1 LEFDLKKYPISLI
14 AGVLVI
20 AFYCTFTFIS
30 WALFPPPFSPF
41 ENWLSDLG
49 NSSFSPNG
57 ALFYNLGC
65 ILTGSA
71 LFPFFLGMYKW
82 YRDELWHKIIGIVV
96 QVIGLYAGFALI
108 MIGVFSEDFM
118 EQHIFWSRVFFE
130 VILLVLIF
138 ASIFLL
144 FHKDFIK
151 PIAIYGFVVAILDL
165 IFVFVIGTPILEW
178 FVVFTALGFVGLII
192 YNMYKKLE

>member
-1 LEFDLKKYPISLI
+1 MKFDLKKMSISII
-14 AGVLVI
+14 AGFLVI
-20 AFYCTFTFIS
+20 VIYCVCTFIS

-49 NSSFSPNG
+49 NSSYNPNG
-57 ALFYNLGC
+57 AIFYNLGC

-71 LFPFFLGMYKW
+71 LVPFFLGMYKW
-82 YRDELWHKIIGIVV
+82 YRDEIWHKIIGICV
-96 QVIGLYAGFALI
+96 QLIGFFSAFALI

-118 EQHIFWSRVFFE
+118 ESHIFWSEVFFE
-130 VILLVLIF
+130 VILLVLIS
-138 ASIFLL
+138 ASLFLL

-151 PIAIYGFVVAILDL
+151 PIAIYGFIVAILDL

-178 FVVFTALGFVGLII
+178 FTVFTALGFVGLII

>member
-1 LEFDLKKYPISLI
+1 MEFDLKKYPVSVI
-14 AGVLVI
+14 AGVLLIV
-20 AFYCTFTFIS
+20 FYCTFTFIS
-30 WALFPPPFSPF
+30 WALFPPPFSPCD
-41 ENWLSDLG
+41 NWLSDLG

-57 ALFYNLGC
+57 AIFYNLGC

-82 YRDELWHKIIGIVV
+82 YRDEIWHKIIGIVV
-96 QVIGLYAGFALI
+96 QAIGLYAGFCLI
-108 MIGVFSEDFM
+108 MIGVFNEDFM

-165 IFVFVIGTPILEW
+165 IFVFVIGSPILEW

-192 YNMYKKLE
+192 YNMYKKLD